1 MTSMSSFPTA
11 MPATSD
17 AAPAALATEAR
28 PRDVQLA
35 DLGTNT
41 WVLRSRT
48 WDRLKFEVEYSRQR
62 GTTANAYL
70 IRSDRTA
77 LLDPPGE
84 SFSALFLTI
93 LQQQIDLSHLDYLV
107 LNHINANRLTTLR
120 RLLALAPRVQVV
132 CSHPAARWLRDRGV
146 FAEQLHPVRSGD
158 ALDLGQ
164 GYTLQF
170 IGAPTPR
177 WPDGICTY
185 DAASQILYSDKL
197 FGVHLCTDALWDAQ
211 WRSLETDRR
220 HYFDCLHSSQTR
232 QVSAVLQRF
241 EPLSLELLAP
251 GHGPLVR
258 YSLSRVMQ
266 DYRQWCQQR
275 GPRPPQ
281 VALIYAS
288 AYGNTTHVAEVLAA
302 GLAGA
307 NVAVSSVNCEHTDPT
322 TLLNIL
328 AQCDGVILGSPT
340 LGGHAPVQMQ
350 TALGLVLEHL
360 PKTKPVGVFGSY
372 GWSGEAI
379 DWLAQKLRDANFPFG
394 FEPLRVR
401 FSPDAA
407 TLEACH
413 AAAAQFAQ
421 QLRKRQKQY
430 TPPPAEGQG
439 DRTQQALNRIV
450 GALCVLTTSNSNGP
464 SGLLTNAVTQ
474 ASFQPPGLMV
484 AIPQGC
490 LSLSPGSVF
499 GLNILQEGRT
509 VRRHFSTQ
517 RLAPL
522 DHLPF
527 TLTDH
532 GCARLSEALAHL
544 DCTVVETLSLGD
556 QTLIYA
562 TVAQGDLLT
571 QGMPAMGQ

>member
-1 MTSMSSFPTA
+1 M
-11 MPATSD
+11 
-17 AAPAALATEAR
+17 
-28 PRDVQLA
+28 
-35 DLGTNT
+35 
-41 WVLRSRT
+41 
-48 WDRLKFEVEYSRQR
+48 
-62 GTTANAYL
+62 
-70 IRSDRTA
+70 
-77 LLDPPGE
+77 
-84 SFSALFLTI
+84 
-93 LQQQIDLSHLDYLV
+93 
-107 LNHINANRLTTLR
+107 
-120 RLLALAPRVQVV
+120 
-132 CSHPAARWLRDRGV
+132 
-146 FAEQLHPVRSGD
+146 RSGD

-430 TPPPAEGQG
+430 TPPRRGSGRSHPA
-439 DRTQQALNRIV
+439 
-450 GALCVLTTSNSNGP
+450 GP
-464 SGLLTNAVTQ
+464 
-474 ASFQPPGLMV
+474 QPH
-484 AIPQGC
+484 C
-490 LSLSPGSVF
+490 
-499 GLNILQEGRT
+499 GRT
-509 VRRHFSTQ
+509 LRTHHQQLQ
-517 RLAPL
+517 RPQWPP
-522 DHLPF
+522 HQCRYS
-527 TLTDH
+527 
-532 GCARLSEALAHL
+532 G
-544 DCTVVETLSLGD
+544 
-556 QTLIYA
+556 
-562 TVAQGDLLT
+562 
-571 QGMPAMGQ
+571 